1 MNATEKKYVEKLK
14 EYIHHLRINGS
25 YDYKWNVFEF
35 EISALEQQIS
45 EEVSYPREFVEYLKN
60 ECYIDF
66 DYDIGQDFWVIV
78 KPDGNHL
85 NTEEAFE
92 YWQSKVKPK

>member
-35 EISALEQQIS
+35 EISALEQQIK
-45 EEVSYPREFVEYLKN
+45 EPEDELRERKTSN
-60 ECYIDF
+60 T
-66 DYDIGQDFWVIV
+66 GRGH
-78 KPDGNHL
+78 GN
-85 NTEEAFE
+85 NFCPENCD
-92 YWQSKVKPK
+92 